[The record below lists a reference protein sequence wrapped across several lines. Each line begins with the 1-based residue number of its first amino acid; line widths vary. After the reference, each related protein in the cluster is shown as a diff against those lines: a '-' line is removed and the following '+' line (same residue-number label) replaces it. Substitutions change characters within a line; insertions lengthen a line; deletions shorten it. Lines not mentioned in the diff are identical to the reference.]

1 MVSQETTNGAAVPR
15 KMGIAHWLFNPF
27 VRIGGEQALV
37 IGTAVIVV
45 TGLLAAAGETHFGGL
60 LRLSIGSS
68 VPLWVPVAEGLVI
81 WAVMSVLF
89 VLVSLLVAPRSVR
102 LVDIAGTQALAR
114 APLVLL
120 ALANLPA
127 PVRDANREM
136 AAAIVEGRLPPP
148 MTASLIAGVLGGVC
162 VVWMVQLMW
171 KAFAASC
178 NQRGGRAV
186 AFFVAVVIAGH
197 VATSFLLM
205 QMFGGLVAGGMPGG
219 S

>member
-1 MVSQETTNGAAVPR
+1 MVRQETTNSAAVPR
-15 KMGIAHWLFNPF
+15 KMGIARWLFNPF

-171 KAFAASC
+171 KAFAVSC

-186 AFFVAVVIAGH
+186 AFFVAVVITGH

-205 QMFGGLVAGGMPGG
+205 QLFGGLAAAGMPGG
-219 S
+219 N

>member
-1 MVSQETTNGAAVPR
+1 MVRQETPDSAAVQP
-15 KMGIAHWLFNPF
+15 KMGTARWLFNPF
-27 VRIGGEQALV
+27 IRVGGEQALL
-37 IGTAVIVV
+37 IGTPVIVV

-89 VLVSLLVAPRSVR
+89 VLVSVLVAPRNVR
-102 LVDIAGTQALAR
+102 AVEIAGTQALAR

-120 ALANLPA
+120 ALVNLPA
-127 PVRDANREM
+127 PVRDANRET
-136 AAAIVEGRLPPP
+136 AAAIVEGRLPPQ
-148 MTASLIAGVLGGVC
+148 MAASLIAGVLGGVC

-171 KAFAASC
+171 KAFSVSC

-186 AFFVAVVIAGH
+186 AFFVAVVIIGH

-205 QMFGGLVAGGMPGG
+205 QMFGSLVSASLPGG

>member
-1 MVSQETTNGAAVPR
+1 MHQGTTNSAEVPR
-15 KMGIAHWLFNPF
+15 KMGIARWLFNPF
-27 VRIGGEQALV
+27 VRVGGEQALL
-37 IGTAVIVV
+37 IGTAVMVV

-89 VLVSLLVAPRSVR
+89 VPVSLLVAPRSVR
-102 LVDIAGTQALAR
+102 PVDIAGTQALAR

-127 PVRDANREM
+127 PVRDANRET

-148 MTASLIAGVLGGVC
+148 MAASLIAGVLGGVC

-171 KAFAASC
+171 KAFSVSC
-178 NQRGGRAV
+178 DQRGGRAV
-186 AFFVAVVIAGH
+186 AFFVAVVITGH
-197 VATSFLLM
+197 LATSFLLM
-205 QMFGGLVAGGMPGG
+205 EVFGGLVSSGLPGG

>member
-1 MVSQETTNGAAVPR
+1 MVRQETPDSAAVPR
-15 KMGIAHWLFNPF
+15 KMGIARWLFNPF
-27 VRIGGEQALV
+27 VRVGGEQALL

-60 LRLSIGSS
+60 LRLTIGSS
-68 VPLWVPVAEGLVI
+68 VPLWVPVVEGLVI
-81 WAVMSVLF
+81 WVVMSVLF
-89 VLVSLLVAPRSVR
+89 VLISLLVAPRSVR
-102 LVDIAGTQALAR
+102 PLDIAGTQALAR

-127 PVRDANREM
+127 PVRDANRET
-136 AAAIVEGRLPPP
+136 AAAIAEGRLPPQ
-148 MTASLIAGVLGGVC
+148 MAASLIAGVVGGVC

-171 KAFAASC
+171 KAFAVSC

-186 AFFVAVVIAGH
+186 AFFVAVVITGH
-197 VATSFLLM
+197 LATSFLLM
-205 QMFGGLVAGGMPGG
+205 QMFGGIAAAGMPGG

>member
-1 MVSQETTNGAAVPR
+1 MVRQETPDSAAVPR
-15 KMGIAHWLFNPF
+15 KMGIARWLFNPF
-27 VRIGGEQALV
+27 VRVGGEQALL

-68 VPLWVPVAEGLVI
+68 VPLWVPVVEGLVI
-81 WAVMSVLF
+81 WVVMSVLF
-89 VLVSLLVAPRSVR
+89 VLSSLLVAPRSVR
-102 LVDIAGTQALAR
+102 PLDIAGTQALAR

-127 PVRDANREM
+127 PVRDANRET
-136 AAAIVEGRLPPP
+136 AAAIAEGRLPPQ
-148 MTASLIAGVLGGVC
+148 MAASLIAGVVGGVC

-171 KAFAASC
+171 KAFAVSC

-186 AFFVAVVIAGH
+186 AFFVAVVITGH
-197 VATSFLLM
+197 LATSFLLM
-205 QMFGGLVAGGMPGG
+205 EVFGGLVSSGLPGG

>member
-1 MVSQETTNGAAVPR
+1 MVRQETTNGAAAPR

-37 IGTAVIVV
+37 IGTAVIVG

-102 LVDIAGTQALAR
+102 PIDIAGTQALAR

-120 ALANLPA
+120 ALANLPP

-136 AAAIVEGRLPPP
+136 AAAVVEGRLPPQ
-148 MTASLIAGVLGGVC
+148 MAASLIAGVLGGVC

-171 KAFAASC
+171 KAFAVSC
-178 NQRGGRAV
+178 DQQGARAV
-186 AFFVAVVIAGH
+186 AFFVAVVITGH
-197 VATSFLLM
+197 VATSFLLV
-205 QMFGGLVAGGMPGG
+205 QMFGGLATAGIPGG

>member
-1 MVSQETTNGAAVPR
+1 MVRQETPDSAAVPR
-15 KMGIAHWLFNPF
+15 KMGIARWLFNPF
-27 VRIGGEQALV
+27 VRVGGEQALL

-68 VPLWVPVAEGLVI
+68 VPLWVPVVEGLVI
-81 WAVMSVLF
+81 WVVMSVLF
-89 VLVSLLVAPRSVR
+89 VLISLLVAPRSVR
-102 LVDIAGTQALAR
+102 PLDIAGTQALAR

-127 PVRDANREM
+127 PVRDANRET
-136 AAAIVEGRLPPP
+136 AAAIAEGRLPPQ
-148 MTASLIAGVLGGVC
+148 MAASLIAGVVGGVC

-171 KAFAASC
+171 KAFAVSC

-186 AFFVAVVIAGH
+186 AFFVAVVITGH
-197 VATSFLLM
+197 LATSFLLM
-205 QMFGGLVAGGMPGG
+205 EVFGGLVSSGLPGG

>member
-1 MVSQETTNGAAVPR
+1 MVRQETPNSAAVPR
-15 KMGIAHWLFNPF
+15 EMGIARWLFNPF
-27 VRIGGEQALV
+27 VRISGEQALL

-45 TGLLAAAGETHFGGL
+45 TGLVAAAGETHFGGL

-68 VPLWVPVAEGLVI
+68 VPLWVPVVEGLVI

-127 PVRDANREM
+127 PVRDANRET
-136 AAAIVEGRLPPP
+136 AAAIVEGRLPPQ
-148 MTASLIAGVLGGVC
+148 MAASLIAGVLGGVC

-171 KAFAASC
+171 KAFSVSC
-178 NQRGGRAV
+178 DQRGGRAV
-186 AFFVAVVIAGH
+186 LIFVAVVITGH

-205 QMFGGLVAGGMPGG
+205 QMFGGLAAAGMPDG

>member
-1 MVSQETTNGAAVPR
+1 MVRQETTNGAAAPR
-15 KMGIAHWLFNPF
+15 KMGIARWLFNPF
-27 VRIGGEQALV
+27 LRIGGEQALV
-37 IGTAVIVV
+37 IGTAVIVL

-68 VPLWVPVAEGLVI
+68 VPLWVPVVEGLVI
-81 WAVMSVLF
+81 WAVMSAFF
-89 VLVSLLVAPRSVR
+89 VVVSLLVAPRSVR

>member
-1 MVSQETTNGAAVPR
+1 MVRQETTPSAGVR
-15 KMGIAHWLFNPF
+15 QQMSIGRWLFNPF
-27 VRIGGEQALV
+27 FRVGGGQALV

-102 LVDIAGTQALAR
+102 PVDIAGTQALAR

-127 PVRDANREM
+127 PVRDANRET

-148 MTASLIAGVLGGVC
+148 MAASLIAGVLGGVC

-171 KAFAASC
+171 KAFAVSC

-186 AFFVAVVIAGH
+186 AIFVAVVIIGH
-197 VATSFLLM
+197 VVTSFLLT
-205 QMFGGLVAGGMPGG
+205 QLFGGLAAAGMPGG
-219 S
+219 N

>member
-1 MVSQETTNGAAVPR
+1 MVRQETTPSAEVRQQMSIGR
-15 KMGIAHWLFNPF
+15 WLFNPF
-27 VRIGGEQALV
+27 VRVGGGQALV

-45 TGLLAAAGETHFGGL
+45 TGLVAAAGETHFGGL

-68 VPLWVPVAEGLVI
+68 VPLSVPVVEGLVI

-89 VLVSLLVAPRSVR
+89 VLVSLPVAPRSVR

-148 MTASLIAGVLGGVC
+148 MAASLIAGVLGGVC

-171 KAFAASC
+171 KAFSASC

-186 AFFVAVVIAGH
+186 AIFVAVVITGH
-197 VATSFLLM
+197 VATSLLLT
-205 QMFGGLVAGGMPGG
+205 QLFGGLAASGMPSG